1 VTLYTIINNLC
12 GISSLTA
19 LLESSDLYKSKTPPM
34 GTHKINYSSIV
45 AHDIVYVNLHAQYI
59 VCS

>member
-1 VTLYTIINNLC
+1 MTLYTIINNLC
-12 GISSLTA
+12 GTNSFTA
-19 LLESSDLYKSKTPPM
+19 IPEFSDLYKSKTPPM
-34 GTHKINYSSIV
+34 GAHKINYSNIV

>member
-1 VTLYTIINNLC
+1 
-12 GISSLTA
+12 
-19 LLESSDLYKSKTPPM
+19 M

-59 VCS
+59 VCF